1 VYSTLIYSLP
11 PGELTKPCVS
21 CSVKN
26 ITPRIFDTIIKVCSG
41 LEPEQAPPPSP
52 QQLRVAARQGP
63 MRWAHPPPQGAG
75 SWAILI
81 TLYRVRYTVVCDG
94 NSQGALRTAST
105 ARHSM
110 QNPWHAAHTA
120 SGNGQHST
128 PFQQLLRSAG
138 RLCNHSA
145 QVLQVYCAEQQ
156 LPGSQAKD
164 CMRMAGGVRTL
175 FQ

>member
-1 VYSTLIYSLP
+1 MTAQPQPGMAGHLVYSTLIYSLP

-94 NSQGALRTAST
+94 NSQGALRTGST

-110 QNPWHAAHTA
+110 QNPC
-120 SGNGQHST
+120 S
-128 PFQQLLRSAG
+128 FRERSAQHPLPAAAQKRRPPVQSLSTG
-138 RLCNHSA
+138 AASILC
-145 QVLQVYCAEQQ
+145 
-156 LPGSQAKD
+156 
-164 CMRMAGGVRTL
+164 
-175 FQ
+175 